1 MSSIIVS
8 FLVFLLFSGADDPV
22 PPGPVFAIS
31 VDNVPLQPHMM
42 SFIASPGELVNLSCE
57 DSLNWSIPALSCAG
71 SGREFAFVLPRSHG
85 TYEVTASDSSKV
97 QQWIMIVP
105 LDNTQFRTATINS
118 FPVGFYG
125 DGNSRDNL
133 PDRGFIELWP
143 DVFNARISTHLS
155 FSDFLGHTEGSWPQY
170 MVLDLRLV
178 HKLECV
184 LEEVALSYPEARDLH
199 CISGFRTPAYN
210 AAIGNDTGFSLH
222 LYGAASDFWIEGWPA
237 NDLID
242 DLDRNKRIDVFD
254 GEFIV
259 EVSRRLEA
267 TGRVAVG
274 GGSAYRW
281 ITSHGPF
288 VHLDTRGSAA
298 VWQTRRSLVD
308 NPVI

>member
-1 MSSIIVS
+1 MA
-8 FLVFLLFSGADDPV
+8 LAFLLFGGADDPL
-22 PPGPVFAIS
+22 PSGPAFGIS
-31 VDNVPLQPHMM
+31 VNGIPLPSHMM
-42 SFIASPGELVNLSCE
+42 VFTAFPHETVTLSYR
-57 DSLNWSIPALSCAG
+57 DSLNWSVPGLGFIG
-71 SGREFAFVLPRSHG
+71 TGKEFSFDLPGSHG
-85 TYEVTASDSSKV
+85 TYTVTASDSETV
-97 QQWIMIVP
+97 QEYIMVVP
-105 LDNTQFRTATINS
+105 LNRAQFRTATLNS
-118 FPVGFYG
+118 FPIGFYG
-125 DGNSRDNL
+125 DGNTRDNL
-133 PDRGFIELWP
+133 PDRGFIELWSGMF
-143 DVFNARISTHLS
+143 DARISTHLS
-155 FSDFLGHTEGSWPQY
+155 FSDFLGHTEGGWPQY

-184 LEEVALSYPEARDLH
+184 FEQVALLYPEARSIH

-222 LYGAASDFWIEGWPA
+222 LYGAAADFWIEGWPD

-242 DLDRNKRIDVFD
+242 DLDRNKRIDVYD

-259 EVSRRLEA
+259 DVTRALEA
-267 TGRVAVG
+267 AGEVAVG
-274 GGSAYRW
+274 GASAYRW

>member
-1 MSSIIVS
+1 MNTVVIM
-8 FLVFLLFSGADDPV
+8 LVFLLFGGAEDPV
-22 PPGPVFAIS
+22 PANPAFAIS
-31 VDNVPLQPHMM
+31 VNNVQLQPHMM
-42 SFIASPGELVNLSCE
+42 AFTASPGEQVTLSCA
-57 DSLNWSIPALSCAG
+57 DSLSWSIPTLALSG
-71 SGREFAFVLPRSHG
+71 TGTEFRFTLPRSHG
-85 TYEVTASDSSKV
+85 TYTVTASDTASV
-97 QQWIMIVP
+97 QEWIMIIP
-105 LDNTQFRTATINS
+105 LDKAQFRTASINS

-125 DGNSRDNL
+125 DGNSRDHL
-133 PDRGFIELWP
+133 PGRGFIELWP

-155 FSDFLGHTEGSWPQY
+155 FSDFLGHTEGGWPQY

-184 LEEVALSYPEARDLH
+184 LEEIALSYPEARGIH
-199 CISGFRTPAYN
+199 CISGFRTPVYN

-237 NDLID
+237 NNLID

-259 EVSRRLEA
+259 AAARRLEA
-267 TGRVAVG
+267 AGEVAVG
-274 GGSAYRW
+274 GASAYRW

-298 VWQTRRSLVD
+298 VWQTRRNLVD

>member
-1 MSSIIVS
+1 MNAVVMV
-8 FLVFLLFSGADDPV
+8 LVFLLFGGAEDPV
-22 PPGPVFAIS
+22 PAEPVFVIS

-42 SFIASPGELVNLSCE
+42 AFMVSSGEQVTLSCT
-57 DSLNWSIPALSCAG
+57 DSLSWSIPGLALSG
-71 SGREFAFVLPRSHG
+71 TGKEFRFTLPRCHG
-85 TYEVTASDSSKV
+85 TYTVTASDTVSM
-97 QQWIMIVP
+97 QEWIMIAP
-105 LDNTQFRTATINS
+105 LDQDQFRTASINS
-118 FPVGFYG
+118 YPVGFYG
-125 DGNSRDNL
+125 DGNSRDHL
-133 PDRGFIELWP
+133 PDKGFIELWP
-143 DVFNARISTHLS
+143 DVFDARISTHLS
-155 FSDFLGHTEGSWPQY
+155 FSDFLGHTEGEWPQY

-184 LEEVALSYPEARDLH
+184 LEEVASVYPEARDIH

-210 AAIGNDTGFSLH
+210 EAIGNDTGFSLH

-237 NDLID
+237 NNLID

-259 EVSRRLEA
+259 EAARRLEA
-267 TGRVAVG
+267 AGEVAVG
-274 GGSAYRW
+274 GASAYRW

-298 VWQTRRSLVD
+298 VWQTRRSLID

>member
-1 MSSIIVS
+1 MSN
-8 FLVFLLFSGADDPV
+8 LVMVLAFLLFRGADDPL
-22 PPGPVFAIS
+22 PADPAFGIS
-31 VDNVPLQPHMM
+31 VNGVPLQPHMM
-42 SFIASPGELVNLSCE
+42 AFTASANEAVTLSCG
-57 DSLNWSIPALSCAG
+57 DSLNWSVPRLGLTGCGKEFRFALPG
-71 SGREFAFVLPRSHG
+71 SHG
-85 TYEVTASDSSKV
+85 TYTVTASDSETV
-97 QQWIMIVP
+97 QEYIMIVP
-105 LDNTQFRTATINS
+105 LNKAQFRTSTLNS
-118 FPVGFYG
+118 FPIGFYG
-125 DGNSRDNL
+125 DGNTRDHL

-143 DVFNARISTHLS
+143 DAFSARISTHLT
-155 FSDFLGHTEGSWPQY
+155 FSDFLGHTEGGWPQY

-184 LEEVALSYPEARDLH
+184 FEQVSLLYPAARGIH

-222 LYGAASDFWIEGWPA
+222 LYGAAADFWIEGWPD
-237 NDLID
+237 NNLID

-259 EVSRRLEA
+259 DVTRALEA
-267 TGRVAVG
+267 AGEVAVG
-274 GGSAYRW
+274 GASAYRW

>member
-1 MSSIIVS
+1 VS
-8 FLVFLLFSGADDPV
+8 GVVMVLVYLLFGSASDPL
-22 PPGPVFAIS
+22 PEGPVFDIS
-31 VDNVPLQPHMM
+31 VNNVPLQQHMM
-42 SFIASPGELVNLSCE
+42 AFVASPGSRLT
-57 DSLNWSIPALSCAG
+57 LSCADSLSWSISDLDFHG
-71 SGREFAFVLPRSHG
+71 TGTDFSFTLPRCHD
-85 TYEVTASDSSKV
+85 TYTVTASDESSM
-97 QQWIMIVP
+97 QEWIMIVP
-105 LDNTQFRTATINS
+105 LHKNQFRTASLNS

-125 DGNSRDNL
+125 DGNSRDHL
-133 PDRGFIELWP
+133 PDRGFIELRP
-143 DVFNARISTHLS
+143 DFFNARISTHLS
-155 FSDFLGHTEGSWPQY
+155 FSDFLGHTEGDWPQY
-170 MVLDLRLV
+170 MVLDMRLV

-184 LEEVALSYPEARDLH
+184 LAEVALSYPEARDIH

-259 EVSRRLEA
+259 AAARRLEA
-267 TGRVAVG
+267 AGEVAVG

-298 VWQTRRSLVD
+298 VWQTRRNLVD